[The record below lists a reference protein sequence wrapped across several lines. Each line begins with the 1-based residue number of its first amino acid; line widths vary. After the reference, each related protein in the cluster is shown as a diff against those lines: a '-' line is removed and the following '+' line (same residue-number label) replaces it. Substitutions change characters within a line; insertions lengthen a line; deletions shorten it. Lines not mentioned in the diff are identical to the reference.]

1 MDWSKQGRISLWEGA
16 RGGGKVGTEQA
27 GMDGLMG
34 RRMDGVMG
42 CGGRGGKSSR
52 AGNAVLCL
60 DLKLMGA
67 HSTLTKGG
75 RACIQCLGVYSG

>member
-1 MDWSKQGRISLWEGA
+1 MGVGVEVVVIALAIVCVGRI
-16 RGGGKVGTEQA
+16 EQA